1 MPILPAAQ
9 SLWDQI
15 YQNVFADGRFMSY
28 IKGLGVTLQITICA
42 CILGIVI
49 GLIVAIIKV
58 SRESSKSPILKV
70 LNKVCDVYLSIFRG
84 TPVMVQLLIFSLVIF
99 GKAPIPKEWVCV
111 IAFGINSGAYV
122 SETIRAG
129 ILAVDVG
136 QMEAGRS
143 LGLTTITTYRY
154 IILPQALKNI
164 LPALCNEFI
173 ALLKETAIVS
183 TIAVVD
189 LTKAANQILSRTFNA
204 FVPLI
209 TAALFYWVIVTIM
222 NFFIKRLERRLR
234 QSDKR

>member
-1 MPILPAAQ
+1 
-9 SLWDQI
+9 
-15 YQNVFADGRFMSY
+15 MSY
-28 IKGLGVTLQITICA
+28 IKGLGVTLQITVCA
-42 CILGIVI
+42 CILGIII

-58 SRESSKSPILKV
+58 SRENSRSPILKV
-70 LNKVCDVYLSIFRG
+70 LNKICDVYLSIFRG
-84 TPVMVQLLIFSLVIF
+84 TPVMVQLMFFWFAIFTNTPVSR
-99 GKAPIPKEWVCV
+99 EWTCV

-122 SETIRAG
+122 AETIRAG
-129 ILAVDVG
+129 ILAVDAG

-143 LGLTTITTYRY
+143 LGLTNFTTYRY
-154 IILPQALKNI
+154 IVLPQALKNI

-189 LTKAANQILSRTFNA
+189 LTKAANLIMSRTFDP